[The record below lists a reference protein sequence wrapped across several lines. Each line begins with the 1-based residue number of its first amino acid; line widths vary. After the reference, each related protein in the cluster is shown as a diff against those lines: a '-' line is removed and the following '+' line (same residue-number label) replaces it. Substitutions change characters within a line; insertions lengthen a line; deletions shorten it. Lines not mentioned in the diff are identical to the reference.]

1 VYARIATI
9 LALIEETP
17 DAAIEELRQA
27 LTKKGVTF
35 GYGTIR
41 RLFARPWAAI
51 GRMVDLF
58 TPAESRNYFAPAGY
72 DANMLGCCSN
82 RDDGAPLRRNG
93 TLHKE
98 VELLGIRGDR

>member
-1 VYARIATI
+1 MYARIATI

-58 TPAESRNYFAPAGY
+58 TPAGFPQITSLPQ
-72 DANMLGCCSN
+72 DTMPTCSAVALMVTM
-82 RDDGAPLRRNG
+82 GSSSA
-93 TLHKE
+93 
-98 VELLGIRGDR
+98 